1 MEIGDMFG
9 CFRSKSL
16 LMTSSLH
23 LILATFSEGLEL
35 AAAFAKGKE
44 VISLTAS
51 SMLSLRG
58 VLVVV
63 FYYDGEVAPTEELH
77 VVSASAN
84 AWESAAADIV
94 LKINELKLERGQLLG
109 IDAHNYD
116 PDSPAMFG
124 ALYSRDLH
132 GHGPLR
138 LDWAALN
145 QENPWSFFCEAGCKM
160 SEGKDVLSITGSSNC
175 DGRSVQYIFWQ
186 AALR

>member
-1 MEIGDMFG
+1 MI
-9 CFRSKSL
+9 RS
-16 LMTSSLH
+16 
-23 LILATFSEGLEL
+23 ATSEGLEL

-44 VISLTAS
+44 VISVTAS

-58 VLVVV
+58 VLVV

-84 AWESAAADIV
+84 AWEKAATDIV
-94 LKINELKLERGQLLG
+94 LKINELKLDRGQLLG

-116 PDSPAMFG
+116 PNSPAMFG

-132 GHGPLR
+132 GHEPLR

-145 QENPWSFFCEAGCKM
+145 QENPWSFFYAAGCQM
-160 SEGKDVLSITGSSNC
+160 SEGKDVVSITGSSNC